1 MKKDELILHPW
12 RWRGK
17 KMLVMKL
24 VMLMVLLPVFAFAM
38 PTYSQKQIKMEV
50 QDVSLEQVL
59 KELHAQSNGTST
71 LAAAVGGTLVTLT
84 AASGTL
90 TV

>member
-59 KELHAQSNGTST
+59 KEHNLGIIFCIINRMYRG
-71 LAAAVGGTLVTLT
+71 
-84 AASGTL
+84 
-90 TV
+90 

>member
-1 MKKDELILHPW
+1 
-12 RWRGK
+12 
-17 KMLVMKL
+17 MLVMKL

-59 KELHAQSNGTST
+59 KELHAQSGYYILYRRNIT
-71 LAAAVGGTLVTLT
+71 VGFCQKLGYTRFR
-84 AASGTL
+84 GIKFWR
-90 TV
+90 

>member
-17 KMLVMKL
+17 KTLVMKL

-50 QDVSLEQVL
+50 QDVS
-59 KELHAQSNGTST
+59 
-71 LAAAVGGTLVTLT
+71 
-84 AASGTL
+84 
-90 TV
+90 

>member
-50 QDVSLEQVL
+50 QDVSLE
-59 KELHAQSNGTST
+59 
-71 LAAAVGGTLVTLT
+71 
-84 AASGTL
+84 
-90 TV
+90 